1 MTVVDRLP
9 LRHPFP
15 ELSSRA
21 ELALLARILWR
32 EGYDDHQVGHMTYR
46 QADGTFLAL
55 PLELGWNEVCASD
68 VLLIDGDGNLVEGAG
83 TVPPPIILHTEYH
96 KARPGTTVTLH
107 HHPRFAT
114 IWSTAGELPPVY
126 DQLSAMLPDS
136 AYVLYDD
143 YDGTAEEIE
152 PVRKMVAAIG
162 AARCA
167 LLRNHG
173 VFVVGDTI
181 EQAYLNALSLEWR
194 CRQAWMVRALAAG
207 GRPMPDSG
215 RQAIE
220 RGIARFNGT
229 SPGKWE
235 WAVRRELGLV
245 GDVLSEQPHDT
256 IAVKEHA

>member
-1 MTVVDRLP
+1 MTTMDMLTERHRL
-9 LRHPFP
+9 P
-15 ELSSRA
+15 ELSPRA

-46 QADGTFLAL
+46 QPDGTYLTL
-55 PLELGWNEVCASD
+55 PHELGWNEVCAAD
-68 VLLIDGDGNLVEGAG
+68 VLRIDGDGNLLEGTLDACHRRSSC
-83 TVPPPIILHTEYH
+83 TPSTT
-96 KARPGTTVTLH
+96 RPGRGTNVTLH

-114 IWSTAGELPPVY
+114 IWSAAGELPPVY
-126 DQLSAMLPDS
+126 DQLSAMLPDRD
-136 AYVLYDD
+136 YVLYDD
-143 YDGTAEEIE
+143 YDGTAEQLE
-152 PVRKMVAAIG
+152 PVRRVVAAIG
-162 AARCA
+162 SARCA

-194 CRQAWMVRALAAG
+194 CRQAWMVRAVTDT
-207 GRPMPDSG
+207 GRAMPDAG

-220 RGIARFNGT
+220 HGIARFNGT

-245 GDVLSEQPHDT
+245 GDVLS
-256 IAVKEHA
+256 